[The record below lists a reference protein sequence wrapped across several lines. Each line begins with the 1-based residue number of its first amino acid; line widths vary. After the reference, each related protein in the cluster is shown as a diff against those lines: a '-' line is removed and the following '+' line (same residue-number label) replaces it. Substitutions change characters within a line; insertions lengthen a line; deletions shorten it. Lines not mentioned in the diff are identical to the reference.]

1 MMSQLLMPVA
11 LDISGQTIIMPKI
24 SEEFVF
30 LIGEGN
36 RTERRGRR
44 KDILSIMGKDQ
55 CLYRDRLVS
64 PECNQ
69 NMTLL
74 WGQAN

>member
-1 MMSQLLMPVA
+1 MLSQLLMPIA
-11 LDISGQTIIMPKI
+11 LDISGQTIIMCKI

-36 RTERRGRR
+36 WIERRGRR
-44 KDILSIMGKDQ
+44 KEILNIWVKDQ
-55 CLYRDRLVS
+55 CLYRDRLVI

>member
-1 MMSQLLMPVA
+1 MMSQLLMPIA

-36 RTERRGRR
+36 WIERRGRR
-44 KDILSIMGKDQ
+44 KEILKIWVKDQ
-55 CLYRDRLVS
+55 CLYRDRLVIL
-64 PECNQ
+64 ERNQ

-74 WGQAN
+74 WGQTR